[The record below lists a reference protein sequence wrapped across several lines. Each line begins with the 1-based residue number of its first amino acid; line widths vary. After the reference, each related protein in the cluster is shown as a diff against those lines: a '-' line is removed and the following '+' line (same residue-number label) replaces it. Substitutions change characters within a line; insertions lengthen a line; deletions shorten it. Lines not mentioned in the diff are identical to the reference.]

1 MIRGAI
7 GLLIVALFLMA
18 CSSNEPS
25 EPGEPPAATPEAS
38 QDDQAADADDADD
51 ATMLT
56 MLMRSHQPQCH
67 NKHWPTTT

>member
-38 QDDQAADADDADD
+38 QDDQAADADDA
-51 ATMLT
+51 TM
-56 MLMRSHQPQCH
+56 RRC
-67 NKHWPTTT
+67 